1 MMKFSPLRIII
12 SSAKLQM
19 KQSFSRSMFKFS
31 IIVSPIFFGLLMGFI
46 YTGRS
51 PEDFVSYVM
60 IGTATTTMWT
70 SISFSSAGDIERER
84 YMGALQQ
91 IFNAPQNF
99 YHVMLG
105 KILGNTLLGS
115 FSMVS
120 SFIYIHFIFNIP
132 IKIENPFVFISVFL
146 FALISYG
153 MIAMMLSG
161 LLAISRQTRMLMNC
175 MDYPVFLLTGSVFP
189 IEILPVPIQFFSYAL
204 SPTYAIKL
212 LRYSVS
218 GNFSTSSFLLTLVGL
233 IFTTTIYFVLSIL
246 VYKFIDINAREKAT
260 LEVI

>member
-1 MMKFSPLRIII
+1 MKSQLLRTII
-12 SSAKLQM
+12 SSAKIQF

-46 YTGRS
+46 YQNQS
-51 PEDFVSYVM
+51 PENFISFVM

-91 IFNAPQNF
+91 IFNAPQPF
-99 YHVMLG
+99 YTIMFG

-115 FSMVS
+115 LSMIS
-120 SFIYIHFIFNIP
+120 SFLYIHLFFKIPFIIQQP
-132 IKIENPFVFISVFL
+132 FL
-146 FALISYG
+146 FSIIFILAIVSYG
-153 MIAMMLSG
+153 AVAMMLSG
-161 LLAISRQTRMLMNC
+161 LLAISRQTRTLMNC

-189 IEILPVPIQFFSYAL
+189 IELLPAPIQLLSYTL

-212 LRYSVS
+212 LRYCVS
-218 GNFSTSSFLLTLVGL
+218 GNYSLRQFLLALLGLLISTLIYYLLSKL
-233 IFTTTIYFVLSIL
+233 IYR
-246 VYKFIDINAREKAT
+246 FIDQYARQEAT